1 MDKYVDTNMGKMPI
15 EDYLEIQ
22 AMQFGFDSYEELYH
36 AGYRLN
42 GYEKI
47 HPDIFKENC
56 IKEGIKQK
64 TDFER

>member
-22 AMQFGFDSYEELYH
+22 AMQFGFDGYEELYRE
-36 AGYRLN
+36 GYRID

-47 HPDIFKENC
+47 HPDMLKENC
-56 IKEGIKQK
+56 MKERKNVK
-64 TDFER
+64 TDIAR